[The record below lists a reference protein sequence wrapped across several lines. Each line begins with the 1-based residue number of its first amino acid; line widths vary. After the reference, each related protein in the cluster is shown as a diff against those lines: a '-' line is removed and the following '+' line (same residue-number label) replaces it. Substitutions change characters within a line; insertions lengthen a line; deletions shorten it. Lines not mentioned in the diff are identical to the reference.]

1 MVYIDRIRKDIHMKS
16 KFEIWKELYVSF
28 FKIGILTFGG
38 GLAMLPML
46 KREVVDKHH
55 WCDEEQMLDIYA
67 IGQCTPGI
75 IAVNTATYIGFQEA
89 GILGGIIATIGEVTP
104 SLLIIILV
112 ASVLKQY
119 MDNAILLHAFSGI
132 RIVVCA
138 LMLDTV
144 VTMAKKGIKNWLGV
158 VLFLGAILL
167 ATFTPISTVVII
179 IIAGFVGVIYD
190 RLHKGHGNI
199 GNKGGTTK

>member
-1 MVYIDRIRKDIHMKS
+1 MK
-16 KFEIWKELYVSF
+16 KRLNIWWELYVSF

-46 KREVVDKHH
+46 KREVVEKHN
-55 WCDEEQMLDIYA
+55 WCNEEQMLDIYA

-75 IAVNTATYIGFQEA
+75 IAVNTATYIGFLEG
-89 GILGGIIATIGEVTP
+89 GIFGGIIATAGEVTP

-119 MDNAILLHAFSGI
+119 MDSATLLHAFSGI
-132 RIVVCA
+132 RIIVCS

-158 VLFLGAILL
+158 ILFLGGILL
-167 ATFTPISTVVII
+167 ATFSPISTVVII
-179 IIAGFVGVIYD
+179 MIAAAIGVIYD
-190 RLHKGHGNI
+190 IAKGNLKKEHKGGNAA
-199 GNKGGTTK
+199 